1 MEVNMALKTT
11 YENAQDI
18 PEGMET
24 LYTESEGTFNLT
36 GVDGLVDKGRLD
48 EFRDNNIQLRKDM
61 ETSEAASRSAME
73 RFEEQS
79 VAMKALEEKFSEVN
93 LEEWNSLQNGKK
105 AVEDKAQALADKK
118 LIESGDV
125 DTLINQRVEEV
136 LAVKTREFE
145 TMKSEYESKVSGLE
159 THLTNYDGRLAT
171 LLVDN
176 EITRFATE
184 HGVRTSALEDVLYRG
199 RGLFRVEEGQA
210 VALDNSGRKV
220 YADDAVTPLTIS
232 GWLGGLS
239 DTAPHL
245 FEASTGAGSIQPV
258 AQPTQVKRESVSTHE
273 MLLQGLSNIGME

>member
-18 PEGMET
+18 PEGMES
-24 LYTESEGTFNLT
+24 LYTETEGTFNLT
-36 GVDGLVDKGRLD
+36 GVEGLVDKGRLD

-61 ETSEAASRSAME
+61 ETSEAAGKTAMGK
-73 RFEEQS
+73 FEEQTL
-79 VAMKALEEKFSEVN
+79 AMKALEEKFAGVDM
-93 LEEWNSLQNGKK
+93 EEWNSLQDGKK
-105 AVEDKAQALADKK
+105 AVEDKARDLADKK

-136 LAVKTREFE
+136 LAAKTREFE
-145 TMKSEYESKVSGLE
+145 TMKSDFESKVLGLE
-159 THLTNYDGRLAT
+159 TNLTDYDGRLAT

-184 HGVRTSALEDVLYRG
+184 HGVRTSAIEDVLYRG

-210 VALDNSGRKV
+210 VALDESGRKV

-232 GWLGGLS
+232 GWLGGLA

-258 AQPTQVKRESVSTHE
+258 AQPAQVKQETVSTHD
-273 MLLQGLSNIGME
+273 MLMQGLSNIGME